1 MNYSEALSFV
11 HSRQRFGSRPGLDSM
26 RRITELCGR
35 PQLGMRFLHIAGTN
49 GKGSVSTMLS
59 NILIS
64 AGYKTGLYIS
74 PYVINFRERIQIDG
88 NMIPSADFARLI
100 TRLKPL
106 VLQMDD
112 EGFTVTEFELI
123 TCAAF
128 LYFKEYG
135 CDYAVLEVGMGGR
148 LDATNIIDRPEVS
161 VITRIDMD
169 HTAILGDTAEK
180 IAFEKCGIIK
190 NDGVCVM
197 YPDQY
202 DGVKRTVSDCCR
214 ERGCKLIVPRI
225 DFASNDRGIDGSTIV
240 YRGTPIN
247 LPLIGGHQ
255 LLNAATAAEAA
266 SAIGIP
272 CEHIAASIAVTSFP
286 ARMEV
291 ISRSPVVLLD
301 GAHNPN
307 GAHALASTLDVL
319 FGGEKAVAVMGM
331 LADKDVKKALCE
343 LSPRFS
349 DIITLTV
356 PNPRTLSAAALK
368 NAVQSCCDV
377 PVRAARSYISAIRQA
392 DALADGRPVVVCGSL
407 YLAAAIR
414 PKLIE
419 YYQNGQ

>member
-1 MNYSEALSFV
+1 M
-11 HSRQRFGSRPGLDSM
+11 
-26 RRITELCGR
+26 
-35 PQLGMRFLHIAGTN
+35 
-49 GKGSVSTMLS
+49 
-59 NILIS
+59 
-64 AGYKTGLYIS
+64 
-74 PYVINFRERIQIDG
+74 
-88 NMIPSADFARLI
+88 
-100 TRLKPL
+100 
-106 VLQMDD
+106 
-112 EGFTVTEFELI
+112 
-123 TCAAF
+123 
-128 LYFKEYG
+128 
-135 CDYAVLEVGMGGR
+135 
-148 LDATNIIDRPEVS
+148 
-161 VITRIDMD
+161 
-169 HTAILGDTAEK
+169 
-180 IAFEKCGIIK
+180 
-190 NDGVCVM
+190 
-197 YPDQY
+197 
-202 DGVKRTVSDCCR
+202 
-214 ERGCKLIVPRI
+214 
-225 DFASNDRGIDGSTIV
+225 
-240 YRGTPIN
+240 
-247 LPLIGGHQ
+247 PLIGGHQ

-272 CEHIAASIAVTSFP
+272 CEHIAAGIAVTSFP

-307 GAHALASTLDVL
+307 
-319 FGGEKAVAVMGM
+319 GGEKAVAVMGM